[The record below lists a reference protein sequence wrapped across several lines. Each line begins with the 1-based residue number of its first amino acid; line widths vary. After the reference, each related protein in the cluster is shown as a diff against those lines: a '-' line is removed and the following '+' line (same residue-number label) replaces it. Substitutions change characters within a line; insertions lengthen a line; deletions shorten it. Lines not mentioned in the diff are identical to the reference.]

1 MKKIFKKI
9 MIGVM
14 TLTFVISCSSLTA
27 QEYFAQG
34 RYIDALKAT
43 AKELNE
49 NKKPLTVQ
57 DENEIAYRIKQ
68 VENVYEDKL
77 ASSYDDKSKA
87 TSYLELW
94 EMSHII
100 EMNPSLARFNGYST
114 NRYRNAYELLSNAQ
128 KHIIKYVEIDP
139 TNRVDALLP
148 FINKLSSYGATRT
161 QYNSIY
167 ETLARRAADIYIDIA
182 RNYEYANKYETA
194 ANYYYKAAEVYGDFG
209 SNYRGSYDKYVNI
222 KKALELSIADTSYN
236 DAVREFQSGR
246 YDSAKVKFEEARKIY
261 SSYSLISQVSRID
274 SYLNTI
280 KQSLEISSADTY
292 FNEGVIYYQ
301 KGDYSRAK
309 EKLETA
315 RKLYIKYGN
324 AFKVNQV
331 DSYLSTLGRTSDLN
345 TAKKYYE
352 EALRYY
358 QRGEYSYAKEK
369 FESSKQIYSRYGM
382 NYEVNSINFYLET
395 IKSINVKP
403 KNSTAFENFYN
414 NGVKYQT
421 VGEQQKDY
429 TSRAYYYRMAI
440 NEYKNAMP
448 NTNDRNKIFELNER
462 IEALEA
468 FIKLY
473 AR

>member
-9 MIGVM
+9 MIGLM

-68 VENVYEDKL
+68 VENVYENKL

-94 EMSHII
+94 EMAYII

-114 NRYRNAYELLSNAQ
+114 NRYRNTYELLSNAQ

-194 ANYYYKAAEVYGDFG
+194 ANYYYKAAEVYIDFG

-222 KKALELSIADTSYN
+222 KKVLELSIADTSYN

-246 YDSAKVKFEEARKIY
+246 YDSAKVKFE
-261 SSYSLISQVSRID
+261 
-274 SYLNTI
+274 
-280 KQSLEISSADTY
+280 
-292 FNEGVIYYQ
+292 
-301 KGDYSRAK
+301 
-309 EKLETA
+309 
-315 RKLYIKYGN
+315 
-324 AFKVNQV
+324 
-331 DSYLSTLGRTSDLN
+331 
-345 TAKKYYE
+345 
-352 EALRYY
+352 
-358 QRGEYSYAKEK
+358 
-369 FESSKQIYSRYGM
+369 
-382 NYEVNSINFYLET
+382 
-395 IKSINVKP
+395 
-403 KNSTAFENFYN
+403 
-414 NGVKYQT
+414 
-421 VGEQQKDY
+421 
-429 TSRAYYYRMAI
+429 
-440 NEYKNAMP
+440 
-448 NTNDRNKIFELNER
+448 
-462 IEALEA
+462 
-468 FIKLY
+468 
-473 AR
+473 